1 MSGMRQK
8 LRFTAVLV
16 VLLIIL
22 GTASYREQG
31 KRQKLSFPE
40 SLDLV
45 VVAVDG
51 EQVTLREMAFYI
63 AYEEGNMEDA
73 AIIYNP
79 DNTDEY
85 WQLYINHT
93 FLREQAKQT
102 VVDMT
107 IHDTL
112 FYQMATAEKITLS
125 EEEEQYLANDQQDFW
140 SDLTEEQRARLV
152 VDEETIDA
160 SMRKMA
166 LSQKYGVELEP
177 LMLHIT
183 DLLGR
188 FRNEALKDT
197 CKRVGGDPARKLGAA
212 DRLIGSSLLCLE
224 MGVTP
229 AYIAVGAAGAVYRYL
244 NETGTEQSYDAAK
257 QVLREV
263 SGLPDEHTL
272 LKMIMQIYGL
282 YLEGET
288 VAAMRRYAQ
297 RVKTAG
303 MHDVI

>member
-16 VLLIIL
+16 VLVIIL
-22 GTASYREQG
+22 GMASYREQG

-125 EEEEQYLANDQQDFW
+125 ELEKPGYIGDTLSHARSVYPHVPTSWFTFRRPGKLA
-140 SDLTEEQRARLV
+140 
-152 VDEETIDA
+152 
-160 SMRKMA
+160 
-166 LSQKYGVELEP
+166 
-177 LMLHIT
+177 
-183 DLLGR
+183 
-188 FRNEALKDT
+188 
-197 CKRVGGDPARKLGAA
+197 
-212 DRLIGSSLLCLE
+212 
-224 MGVTP
+224 
-229 AYIAVGAAGAVYRYL
+229 
-244 NETGTEQSYDAAK
+244 
-257 QVLREV
+257 
-263 SGLPDEHTL
+263 
-272 LKMIMQIYGL
+272 
-282 YLEGET
+282 
-288 VAAMRRYAQ
+288 
-297 RVKTAG
+297 
-303 MHDVI
+303 

>member
-1 MSGMRQK
+1 MRQK

-40 SLDLV
+40 SLD
-45 VVAVDG
+45 G
-51 EQVTLREMAFYI
+51 EQVTLREMTFYI
-63 AYEEGNMEDA
+63 AYEEGSMEDA

-140 SDLTEEQRARLV
+140 SDLTEEQRARLG

-166 LSQKYGVELEP
+166 LAQKYQSILAEMEQVDYE
-177 LMLHIT
+177 
-183 DLLGR
+183 DYS
-188 FRNEALKDT
+188 
-197 CKRVGGDPARKLGAA
+197 
-212 DRLIGSSLLCLE
+212 IG
-224 MGVTP
+224 
-229 AYIAVGAAGAVYRYL
+229 
-244 NETGTEQSYDAAK
+244 GTEYEKLLAQHTCE
-257 QVLREV
+257 L
-263 SGLPDEHTL
+263 DETTWDRVPFGS
-272 LKMIMQIYGL
+272 I
-282 YLEGET
+282 T
-288 VAAMRRYAQ
+288 VD
-297 RVKTAG
+297 
-303 MHDVI
+303 H

>member
-45 VVAVDG
+45 VVTVDG

-63 AYEEGNMEDA
+63 AYEEGSMEDA

-85 WQLYINHT
+85 WRLYTNHT

-107 IHDTL
+107 VHDTL
-112 FYQMATAEKITLS
+112 FAQMAAEEGIVLS
-125 EEEEQYLANDQQDFW
+125 EAEEQYLANEQQDFW
-140 SDLTEEQRARLV
+140 SDLTEEQRESLSV
-152 VDEETIDA
+152 SEDTLDET
-160 SMRKMA
+160 MRKMA
-166 LSQKYGVELEP
+166 LAQKYQSILAEMEQVDYEDYSIGGMEYEKLLSQHTCELDETTWDRVP
-177 LMLHIT
+177 FGSIT
-183 DLLGR
+183 VD
-188 FRNEALKDT
+188 
-197 CKRVGGDPARKLGAA
+197 
-212 DRLIGSSLLCLE
+212 
-224 MGVTP
+224 
-229 AYIAVGAAGAVYRYL
+229 
-244 NETGTEQSYDAAK
+244 
-257 QVLREV
+257 
-263 SGLPDEHTL
+263 H
-272 LKMIMQIYGL
+272 
-282 YLEGET
+282 
-288 VAAMRRYAQ
+288 
-297 RVKTAG
+297 
-303 MHDVI
+303 